1 MCYIMM
7 ARGKNKI
14 AMLVACTLLV
24 GCASSPNATDA
35 SGLRDTVGDTDSSS
49 VIPFT
54 INGLQNDED
63 TISEGPSV
71 GSFRS

>member
-1 MCYIMM
+1 MM

-35 SGLRDTVGDTDSSS
+35 SK
-49 VIPFT
+49 T
-54 INGLQNDED
+54 IYYNFSKTE
-63 TISEGPSV
+63 TRYVEK
-71 GSFRS
+71 